1 MANELRLE
9 IGSGMLAER
18 ERILADSEKG
28 GEFALAHRGGQKH
41 RHWAKVTSHLEEL
54 RIEE

>member
-41 RHWAKVTSHLEEL
+41 RH
-54 RIEE
+54 